1 MIKLNLE
8 FSPPFNEVA
17 GKIFQTFEFEHPIT
31 LKELL
36 EYLRKKFGEEFHKLV
51 WENGIE
57 GKFNKLLSLIIN
69 GNSYRHEGFLDT
81 VLNDGDEIVFIYI
94 YFGG

>member
-17 GKIFQTFEFEHPIT
+17 GKIFQTLQFEKPIKLRELIEH
-31 LKELL
+31 LA
-36 EYLRKKFGEEFHKLV
+36 KKFGDEFFNLV
-51 WENGIE
+51 WENGNT
-57 GKFNKLLSLIIN
+57 GQFHKLLSLIIN
-69 GNSYRHEGFLDT
+69 GNSYRHGGFLDT
-81 VLNDGDEIVFIYI
+81 ILKDGDEIVFIYI